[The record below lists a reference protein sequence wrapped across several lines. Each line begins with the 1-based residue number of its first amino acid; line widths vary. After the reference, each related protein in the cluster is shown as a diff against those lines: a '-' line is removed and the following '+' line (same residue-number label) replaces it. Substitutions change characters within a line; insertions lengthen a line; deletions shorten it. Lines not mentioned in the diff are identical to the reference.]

1 MNRES
6 VHQIAVAMLPLSL
19 GVSMGLASAPGG
31 GSYYSRS
38 SSASTYRLSPDSSS
52 LNRQI
57 KSLGNAENNQSISN
71 RPSLTTSTLS
81 TNSMS
86 KLNSIKSDVELVQLK
101 NTDVYKIATESNTF
115 NEIELKTLQPV
126 KELVIIDASV
136 KDKHVF
142 YDMSRPGIDVVEI
155 EFTKDSL
162 TQLSNELLK
171 HKNLDAFHLVSH
183 AKNGVIY
190 LGKQAITEID
200 LKNHV
205 RALASID
212 HALKEK
218 GDVLIYGCE
227 LASGTAGES
236 LLELVANKAN
246 VDVAASNNTTGA
258 RELRGDWELEVVKGD
273 IKTDNPF
280 SKRSLKDFSSV
291 LAIPG
296 TIEFTVGT
304 NSGTYG
310 GASTVN
316 ASYTNN
322 GYTIIA
328 DGADVGTYIP
338 AVTDRVYV
346 GAFGSNESELAL
358 YFSGNEIFNAT
369 SLYIYNSSGGAL
381 SFTVTSDVGGDSVTT
396 SFLGGGTGT
405 TVNLTGF
412 DAITKLYVTP
422 SSASYWAVDNLV
434 MDFNVNTA
442 PVISVDNSTL
452 AFTEGDGVTQIDS
465 AATISDADGDADWN
479 GGTLVAQITANN
491 EAADQLSIPDNVVG
505 SINTSG
511 TNLLNGGTVIGTLSA
526 SEGTVTNGTALTITF
541 DSDATN
547 SLVQQTLR
555 AIHYNNT
562 SSTPGTSNRTV
573 TFTATDTNTDSAN
586 DTRTISVDDTSDSD
600 GSLTAAGGV
609 SEPVGLNTTV
619 DSVGEAVD
627 VFDFTLSDGG
637 TSDGLTMTVSEVAVN
652 VSGTT
657 TDTQRDNI
665 IWRLNGNDVSNVTGF
680 YNAIADT
687 ITFPGLSISIADGGS
702 EIYTVNAYYNDN
714 TGVTEDNTFILSVD
728 GDTDLTVGGAGTQ
741 MGSTSAITNGS
752 GGTLDVTAS
761 ALAFT
766 TQPAGSVSGGA
777 LTTQPV
783 VTAQD
788 AFGNTDVDFTETIA
802 LTESSAGTLTNATQS
817 AVSGVA
823 TFTNVTYTATADQ
836 QSFILTANDQDGVG
850 SDLSTTDANSVTSD
864 VVATLL
870 LFDSQPAPLSVNS
883 GIATNFTT
891 VPVVS
896 ARDAIGVV
904 DTGYSTDITLV
915 EVNGAGSAT
924 MSGTGDTDGN
934 GATVSITPSSGVS
947 TFSNMQITYTASG
960 GSSENFN
967 LQASSGGLSTVNSN
981 QLTAQVQDNDGSLI
995 SAAGVIEP
1003 VGLATTVDT
1012 IGEAV
1017 NVFDFT
1023 LSDGGTA
1030 DGMAMTVSQVVVN
1043 VSGTTSDVTR
1053 NKVNWQL
1060 NGPDVSN
1067 VTGTYN
1073 AGSDT
1078 ITFTGLSISI
1088 ADAASEIYTLSGYY
1102 NDNTGLTEDQTFVF
1116 SVDGDSDL
1124 TVGSSGT
1131 QMGVTSAVTN
1141 GTGSTIDVTASILAF
1156 ITQPAGSVSGNTL
1169 TTQPA
1174 VTAQDAFGNTDTDF
1188 TETITVTEASSGS
1201 LSNGSVSASSGVATF
1216 TNVIY
1221 TATADQQSFTLTAND
1236 QDGVGSNLS
1245 TVDSNAVTSD
1255 VVATTL
1261 VYQTQPA
1268 PLSVNSGEA
1277 TNFTTVPVVSAQ
1289 DANGVVDTGYSTDIS
1304 LAEVNGAGTATMS
1317 GTGDTDG
1324 NGATVS
1330 ITPSSGVSTF
1340 TGLQITYTASGGSNE
1355 NFNLQASSGGLTS
1368 VNSNQITGV
1377 VNTAPSITSTAITTA
1392 TEDSGYSYTLTA
1404 TDADSDPLTFSAP
1417 TLPSWLSFNAG
1428 TGALTGTPT
1437 NDEVGNHNV
1446 TLRVNDGTVDVD
1458 QSFTITVS
1466 NINDAPVVTSTA
1478 VTAATEDAAYSYTF
1492 TATDDDSGDT
1502 LTLSA
1507 PTLPSWLSFNAGTGA
1522 LTGTPTNDEVGNH
1535 NVTLRVNDGT
1545 VDVDQ
1550 SFTITVNGVNDLPTG
1565 EVIINGTPV
1574 RNETLTAETSSIVD
1588 EDGLGA
1594 FSYQWQRSSSNISG
1608 ATGSSYLLGD
1618 DDVGQTIRVVV
1629 SYTDGGGTEETL
1641 ISDATESI
1649 ADLDSDGDGIPDL
1662 VEGTGDTDGDGI
1674 PDYLDEDSD
1683 GDGIPDSEEGTSD
1696 SDGDAIPDYLDSSPD
1711 EDGDGI
1717 PDVMDGNANIDTDG
1731 DGEADVFDTD
1741 SDNDGIPDFNESNA
1755 SGLDTDGDGIDD
1767 AFDVDQTGGTD
1778 SNGDGIDDAALVD
1791 TDSDGIADAYDRDS
1805 DNDLVPDALEN
1816 ELGLALRQNIDLSRL
1831 LMEMTSDFDGDGVE
1845 DYRDNDSD
1853 QDGITDRAESLVSDT
1868 DSDGDQIVDAFDVDI
1883 TSGTDANLDGIDD
1896 NVSLQNSD
1904 NDQSPDMFDLDSDN
1918 DGLSDVTEA
1927 GFNDTDQNALLDEA
1941 DVATD
1946 TPQSTDND
1954 DIPDYLDRDSDD
1966 DGTFDILSG
1975 GGASL
1980 DIDGDGQIDNAT
1992 DTDGDGLV
2000 DSVDEEQN
2008 QFGNAPDRDGDGIAS
2023 STDRDDDGD
2032 GIADVVE
2039 GTLDNDQDGLINAND
2054 RDSDGDGLTDQFEA
2068 NRPAPLG
2075 QDADSDGIDDR
2086 YDVDFAGGND
2096 ANGDGISDA
2105 FSVVDTDGDGQPDYL
2120 DTDSDNDG
2128 ISDLRE
2134 QINVVL
2140 SGQDTDGDG
2149 LDDAIDVDQTSG
2161 VDANGDGMDDSVFI
2175 NDDIDGDGVLAFRD
2189 LDTDGDGILDANED
2203 GDFNNDGIDD
2213 RIQAEIK
2220 VEPTFSSGSSSFIL
2234 LFMLM
2239 ILATLRNSVKARLI
2253 LALIATS
2260 LFSFKLNA
2268 SENNACISG
2277 KESKNMCWYIGMGIG
2292 ASKFNLLTEN
2302 TNWQITDDSSTASK
2316 LTLGLDLGHD
2326 WFSELNYSRLG
2337 NAKLESVNPSLQNT
2351 GNIRYDMSSLAV
2363 GYRLRVKQYGSLNI
2377 KAGWAGMHATSN
2389 FIPTENDDFF
2399 MWGIGGRWPVG
2410 EYGQAFQVEYERFK
2424 DDISVMSLSFV
2435 KYF

>member
-1 MNRES
+1 M
-6 VHQIAVAMLPLSL
+6 
-19 GVSMGLASAPGG
+19 
-31 GSYYSRS
+31 
-38 SSASTYRLSPDSSS
+38 
-52 LNRQI
+52 
-57 KSLGNAENNQSISN
+57 
-71 RPSLTTSTLS
+71 
-81 TNSMS
+81 
-86 KLNSIKSDVELVQLK
+86 
-101 NTDVYKIATESNTF
+101 
-115 NEIELKTLQPV
+115 
-126 KELVIIDASV
+126 
-136 KDKHVF
+136 
-142 YDMSRPGIDVVEI
+142 
-155 EFTKDSL
+155 
-162 TQLSNELLK
+162 
-171 HKNLDAFHLVSH
+171 
-183 AKNGVIY
+183 
-190 LGKQAITEID
+190 
-200 LKNHV
+200 
-205 RALASID
+205 
-212 HALKEK
+212 
-218 GDVLIYGCE
+218 
-227 LASGTAGES
+227 
-236 LLELVANKAN
+236 
-246 VDVAASNNTTGA
+246 
-258 RELRGDWELEVVKGD
+258 
-273 IKTDNPF
+273 
-280 SKRSLKDFSSV
+280 
-291 LAIPG
+291 
-296 TIEFTVGT
+296 
-304 NSGTYG
+304 
-310 GASTVN
+310 
-316 ASYTNN
+316 
-322 GYTIIA
+322 
-328 DGADVGTYIP
+328 
-338 AVTDRVYV
+338 
-346 GAFGSNESELAL
+346 
-358 YFSGNEIFNAT
+358 
-369 SLYIYNSSGGAL
+369 
-381 SFTVTSDVGGDSVTT
+381 
-396 SFLGGGTGT
+396 
-405 TVNLTGF
+405 
-412 DAITKLYVTP
+412 
-422 SSASYWAVDNLV
+422 
-434 MDFNVNTA
+434 
-442 PVISVDNSTL
+442 
-452 AFTEGDGVTQIDS
+452 
-465 AATISDADGDADWN
+465 
-479 GGTLVAQITANN
+479 
-491 EAADQLSIPDNVVG
+491 
-505 SINTSG
+505 
-511 TNLLNGGTVIGTLSA
+511 
-526 SEGTVTNGTALTITF
+526 
-541 DSDATN
+541 
-547 SLVQQTLR
+547 
-555 AIHYNNT
+555 
-562 SSTPGTSNRTV
+562 
-573 TFTATDTNTDSAN
+573 
-586 DTRTISVDDTSDSD
+586 
-600 GSLTAAGGV
+600 
-609 SEPVGLNTTV
+609 
-619 DSVGEAVD
+619 
-627 VFDFTLSDGG
+627 
-637 TSDGLTMTVSEVAVN
+637 
-652 VSGTT
+652 
-657 TDTQRDNI
+657 
-665 IWRLNGNDVSNVTGF
+665 
-680 YNAIADT
+680 
-687 ITFPGLSISIADGGS
+687 
-702 EIYTVNAYYNDN
+702 
-714 TGVTEDNTFILSVD
+714 
-728 GDTDLTVGGAGTQ
+728 
-741 MGSTSAITNGS
+741 
-752 GGTLDVTAS
+752 
-761 ALAFT
+761 
-766 TQPAGSVSGGA
+766 
-777 LTTQPV
+777 
-783 VTAQD
+783 
-788 AFGNTDVDFTETIA
+788 
-802 LTESSAGTLTNATQS
+802 
-817 AVSGVA
+817 
-823 TFTNVTYTATADQ
+823 
-836 QSFILTANDQDGVG
+836 
-850 SDLSTTDANSVTSD
+850 
-864 VVATLL
+864 
-870 LFDSQPAPLSVNS
+870 
-883 GIATNFTT
+883 
-891 VPVVS
+891 
-896 ARDAIGVV
+896 
-904 DTGYSTDITLV
+904 
-915 EVNGAGSAT
+915 
-924 MSGTGDTDGN
+924 
-934 GATVSITPSSGVS
+934 
-947 TFSNMQITYTASG
+947 
-960 GSSENFN
+960 
-967 LQASSGGLSTVNSN
+967 
-981 QLTAQVQDNDGSLI
+981 
-995 SAAGVIEP
+995 
-1003 VGLATTVDT
+1003 
-1012 IGEAV
+1012 
-1017 NVFDFT
+1017 
-1023 LSDGGTA
+1023 
-1030 DGMAMTVSQVVVN
+1030 
-1043 VSGTTSDVTR
+1043 
-1053 NKVNWQL
+1053 
-1060 NGPDVSN
+1060 
-1067 VTGTYN
+1067 
-1073 AGSDT
+1073 
-1078 ITFTGLSISI
+1078 
-1088 ADAASEIYTLSGYY
+1088 
-1102 NDNTGLTEDQTFVF
+1102 
-1116 SVDGDSDL
+1116 
-1124 TVGSSGT
+1124 
-1131 QMGVTSAVTN
+1131 
-1141 GTGSTIDVTASILAF
+1141 
-1156 ITQPAGSVSGNTL
+1156 
-1169 TTQPA
+1169 
-1174 VTAQDAFGNTDTDF
+1174 
-1188 TETITVTEASSGS
+1188 
-1201 LSNGSVSASSGVATF
+1201 
-1216 TNVIY
+1216 
-1221 TATADQQSFTLTAND
+1221 
-1236 QDGVGSNLS
+1236 
-1245 TVDSNAVTSD
+1245 
-1255 VVATTL
+1255 
-1261 VYQTQPA
+1261 
-1268 PLSVNSGEA
+1268 
-1277 TNFTTVPVVSAQ
+1277 
-1289 DANGVVDTGYSTDIS
+1289 
-1304 LAEVNGAGTATMS
+1304 
-1317 GTGDTDG
+1317 
-1324 NGATVS
+1324 
-1330 ITPSSGVSTF
+1330 
-1340 TGLQITYTASGGSNE
+1340 
-1355 NFNLQASSGGLTS
+1355 
-1368 VNSNQITGV
+1368 
-1377 VNTAPSITSTAITTA
+1377 
-1392 TEDSGYSYTLTA
+1392 
-1404 TDADSDPLTFSAP
+1404 
-1417 TLPSWLSFNAG
+1417 
-1428 TGALTGTPT
+1428 
-1437 NDEVGNHNV
+1437 

-1492 TATDDDSGDT
+1492 TASDDDSGDT

-2220 VEPTFSSGSSSFIL
+2220 VEPTSSSGSSSFIL